1 MRITEGVNTIK
12 IETGN
17 STLTLTKSQA
27 FELSEELVHTLENL
41 KHYPDYLPYGSR
53 KEKETAEKKDT
64 KKRLQVYR
72 HIQTQRQARLK

>member
-41 KHYPDYLPYGSR
+41 KH
-53 KEKETAEKKDT
+53 
-64 KKRLQVYR
+64 
-72 HIQTQRQARLK
+72 